1 MEDDFTSGSGSIS
14 TAGSHS
20 SPLYPDMNN
29 PQSGA
34 SYAPGHG
41 PSSFY
46 PTPQHAAGQP
56 GFPGYPGPMSPYP
69 GSPMS
74 PYTNQNHNNGVQY
87 SATAGNQNVSPLYN
101 QNQSSYPG
109 YQTSSSGSQPGY
121 PGYYNNQSPTHAHQY
136 QAYAG
141 QPVAA
146 GQPSPVRLSPPP
158 MGMMGLGAR
167 IPHPNINS
175 PNQNLAGGGSAT
187 PGNKTTENIDLKPGS
202 AAMFG
207 ATAAVSQGYSGSG
220 AAGYGYNGFTGQH
233 PTRPLVS
240 PLSPHGRLNISPGGP
255 SMSPRDGPPNMSPH
269 PSLYSQHSP
278 GPSSG
283 QTTTYHGSYQAQY
296 SEYFAKQSG
305 HGHSPGGYQPGL
317 KTEEAG
323 GQTQYQGED
332 RSDKLSDAQSN
343 TGSVRSAD
351 PGDQETGETS
361 ITNLQSVKKTETA
374 VASDTEKQ
382 SSDSDIDN
390 KFTPKSESEDGVKTE
405 PGSYFEEH
413 KDFTLKANQT
423 LIDGMNI
430 DNIPELPEIP
440 ELKYEDV
447 SEMNRIHQQDNDKE
461 GAKEPGLSP
470 DMKDGG
476 AMGRSW
482 EEAGEEDGFR
492 DMSGGWGGHMQ
503 PGRIRKIHIFILRDC
518 QHDDFLQIILS
529 TFEIIHSLLLLITC
543 KWLQVRGSLLEIC
556 NSCVSTNYKEH
567 SLMISFKQIVV
578 TRCLGWKCRRRMLS
592 GAILQNVKSPFDG
605 LISWTNQT
613 IQAWHYLPAILCLR
627 VSLLRL
633 IQQFYF

>member
-1 MEDDFTSGSGSIS
+1 MINTGSPRVTRVKNIWRLHAIIAPLCCYTRSNVLLLQVSVEDDFTSGSGSIS

-543 KWLQVRGSLLEIC
+543 K
-556 NSCVSTNYKEH
+556 
-567 SLMISFKQIVV
+567 
-578 TRCLGWKCRRRMLS
+578 
-592 GAILQNVKSPFDG
+592 
-605 LISWTNQT
+605 
-613 IQAWHYLPAILCLR
+613 
-627 VSLLRL
+627 
-633 IQQFYF
+633 